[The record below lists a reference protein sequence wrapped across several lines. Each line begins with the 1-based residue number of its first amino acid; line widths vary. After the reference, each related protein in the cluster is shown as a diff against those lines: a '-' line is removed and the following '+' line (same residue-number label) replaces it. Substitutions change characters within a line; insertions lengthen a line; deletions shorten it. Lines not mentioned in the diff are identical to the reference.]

1 MIRCPCCGADMV
13 LKGRINCCEYCGY
26 EERDKGLA
34 SNSNLIITCSAV
46 SSSSV
51 RIVIKDA
58 AITHVLREK
67 ETAYF
72 NLVPGPHEV
81 IFEDGGVTEKRIVV
95 ISSGDM
101 TVKIDYS
108 PSKITVD
115 QPREGSATYE
125 IKEGKPTA
133 QKNGL
138 TLAAMIM
145 ACMGLVVP
153 VFIMAGINIRRA
165 KKAGLRPNTL
175 DRFAIGLVI
184 SFWVVLIMLF
194 AIGLLGGT
202 S

>member
-34 SNSNLIITCSAV
+34 SNSNLIITCSAA
-46 SSSSV
+46 SSSP
-51 RIVIKDA
+51 IKIEIRDA
-58 AITHVLREK
+58 AITYYLKEK
-67 ETAYF
+67 GTCYF
-72 NLVPGPHEV
+72 NLVPGPHEI

-95 ISSGDM
+95 ISGGDM
-101 TVKIDYS
+101 TVKICYS
-108 PSKITVD
+108 PSLITVD
-115 QPREGSATYE
+115 QPSEGSATRE
-125 IKEGKPTA
+125 IKDGKPMA

-145 ACMGLVVP
+145 ACTGLIVP
-153 VFIMAGINIRRA
+153 VCIMAGINIRRA

-175 DRFAIGLVI
+175 DKFAIGLVI
-184 SFWVVLIMLF
+184 SFWVLMIMLF